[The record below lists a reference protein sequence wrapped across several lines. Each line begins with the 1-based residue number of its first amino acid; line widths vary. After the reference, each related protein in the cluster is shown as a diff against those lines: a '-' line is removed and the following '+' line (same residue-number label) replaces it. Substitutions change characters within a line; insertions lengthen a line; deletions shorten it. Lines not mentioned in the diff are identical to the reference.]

1 MGQPLAGVCV
11 LFDLDGTL
19 VDTAAD
25 LAAAMNHALEAAG
38 APQVAP
44 ADVRHLV
51 GHGARAMLR
60 EGFARGGLA
69 PDEAALNSYVDVF
82 LDYYLAHIADNSRPF
97 PGAVAAIEELR
108 GAGARI
114 AVCTNKREAPARA
127 LLSALSLDCLIDAIV
142 GGDTAGAPKPDPAPV
157 RLCLERTAC
166 KTGFFVGD
174 SDTDI
179 KAAEAGGMPC
189 LLALFGYG
197 PIDLSARAALQ
208 FEDFASLPEAIYKL
222 AGRSP

>member
-1 MGQPLAGVCV
+1 MGQPLAGTCV

-25 LAAAMNHALEAAG
+25 LAAAMNHALHAAG
-38 APQVAP
+38 APVVP
-44 ADVRHLV
+44 LGDVRHLV

-60 EGFARGGLA
+60 EGFARGGRA
-69 PDEAALNSYVDVF
+69 PDESALDGHVEVF
-82 LDYYLAHIADNSRPF
+82 LDYYLAHIADASRPF

-108 GAGARI
+108 TAGAKI
-114 AVCTNKREAPARA
+114 AICTNKREAPARA
-127 LLSALSLDCLIDAIV
+127 LISALSLDRLIDTIV

-157 RLCLERTAC
+157 RLCLERTGC
-166 KTGFFVGD
+166 KTGYFVGD

-179 KAAEAGGMPC
+179 KAAEAGGLPC

-197 PIDLSARAALQ
+197 PMELSARSAATFDNYPAL
-208 FEDFASLPEAIYKL
+208 LTAIYRLGK
-222 AGRSP
+222 R